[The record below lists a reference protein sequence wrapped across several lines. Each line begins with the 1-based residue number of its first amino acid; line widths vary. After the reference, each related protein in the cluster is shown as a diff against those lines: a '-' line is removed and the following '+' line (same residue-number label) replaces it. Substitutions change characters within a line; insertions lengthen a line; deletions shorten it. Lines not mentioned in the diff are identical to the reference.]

1 MQKLYIVYR
10 YNVKELIK
18 GKDYEE
24 FNLYVIINNEKIYKQ
39 QFDELIVFKKEVVGI
54 TENFETISNIQYNI
68 WEFYHI
74 FYKNRC

>member
-18 GKDYEE
+18 EKDYEE

-54 TENFETISNIQYNI
+54 TENFENISNIQYNI

-74 FYKNRC
+74 FYKK

>member
-18 GKDYEE
+18 GKDFEE

-54 TENFETISNIQYNI
+54 TENFENISNIQYNI

>member
-18 GKDYEE
+18 EKDYEE

-54 TENFETISNIQYNI
+54 TENFENISNIQYNI

>member
-10 YNVKELIK
+10 YNVKELVK
-18 GKDYEE
+18 EKDFEE

-54 TENFETISNIQYNI
+54 TEKFENVSNIQYNI